1 MEPALPQSPS
11 GIPESSEDLRPLEV
25 EELSDGRLR
34 KGAETAE
41 RILNA
46 AEELFAES
54 GYAGTT
60 LRDIASRAEIRNPS
74 IYNHFDG
81 KENLYLSVLERGLRP
96 MLELFR
102 QLTSKA
108 SQGDEIDL
116 HVVDGLM
123 DLLAEHPN
131 LPLLIQHETLSG
143 GERLHARLT
152 EWMLPM
158 FDAAAG
164 IVANSPSKRWS
175 DEQTTLLVLALYN
188 MIAGYFTMAPLYKLI
203 RGEDLL
209 EEEMRNKQRQLL
221 HDIIQLLFS
230 EENTK

>member
-1 MEPALPQSPS
+1 MDPALPHSPQ
-11 GIPESSEDLRPLEV
+11 GTAEPTEELLPLEV
-25 EELSDGRLR
+25 EEFSDGRLR

-46 AEELFAES
+46 AEELFAEN

-60 LRDIASRAEIRNPS
+60 LRDIAKRAEIRNPS

-81 KENLYLSVLERGLRP
+81 KENLYLAVLERGLRP
-96 MLELFR
+96 MWELFQ
-102 QLTSKA
+102 QLA
-108 SQGDEIDL
+108 IRANQGDELDL

-131 LPLLIQHETLSG
+131 LPNLMQHETLSG
-143 GERLHARLT
+143 GDRLHARLA
-152 EWMLPM
+152 EWVQPM
-158 FDAAAG
+158 FNAAAG
-164 IVANSPSKRWS
+164 IVSHSPSKRWS

-188 MIAGYFTMAPLYKLI
+188 MIAGYFTMAPMYKLI
-203 RGEDLL
+203 SGENLL
-209 EEEMRNKQRQLL
+209 EEEMRNKQRHLL
-221 HDIIQLLFS
+221 HDIIRLLFS

>member
-81 KENLYLSVLERGLRP
+81 KENLYLAVLERGLRP

-102 QLTSKA
+102 QLTTKA

-123 DLLAEHPN
+123 DVLAAHPN
-131 LPLLIQHETLSG
+131 LPRLMQHEALSG
-143 GERLHARLT
+143 GDRLRTRLT
-152 EWMLPM
+152 EWVLPM
-158 FDAAAG
+158 FDTAAG

-175 DEQTTLLVLALYN
+175 EEQTALLVLALYN

-203 RGEDLL
+203 SGEDLL
-209 EEEMRNKQRQLL
+209 EEEMRNKQRHLL
-221 HDIIQLLFS
+221 HDIIRLLFS